1 MKKESY
7 IYQGISFNEDLW
19 YINMSPKNSILNI
32 ELSGITFADPSYR
45 VNRPAAYDM
54 FIIEYVSKG
63 KGYIKCNG
71 KKHTVHAGQIY
82 IIRNYTVHEYWADEK
97 DPYEKVFI
105 NVSGS
110 LIDRLLETF
119 NLLDPVI
126 IRTVN
131 LSSCFYEIKEIL
143 KDEHDIEALSHV
155 LLEMCFRISESSQIQ
170 QKDIPL
176 ADKIRKELDKSINT
190 SIGAEDIA
198 AIFHIT
204 PVYANRVF
212 KEKYGQTIKQ
222 YVNEM
227 ALKKAAYWLK
237 NSDFSIGE
245 ISDILGYCNDNYFS
259 GLFKKAYGLSPKQY
273 KTKHA
278 KKVRCN
284 APDDSEDEK
293 K

>member
-1 MKKESY
+1 
-7 IYQGISFNEDLW
+7 
-19 YINMSPKNSILNI
+19 MSQKNSILNI
-32 ELSGITFADPSYR
+32 ELAGMTFADTSYR
-45 VNRPAAYDM
+45 VNRPNTYDM

-71 KKHTVHAGQIY
+71 QKHTVHAGQIY
-82 IIRNYTVHEYWADEK
+82 IIQNYTVHEYWADEA

-110 LIDRLLETF
+110 FITHMLTTF
-119 NLLDPVI
+119 NMLDPVI

-131 LSSCFYEIKEIL
+131 LSSCFYKIKEIL
-143 KDEHDIEALSHV
+143 QEEHDVEALSHV
-155 LLEMCFRISESSQIQ
+155 LLEMLFRISESSQFQQ
-170 QKDIPL
+170 QKDLPL
-176 ADKIRKELDKSINT
+176 ADKIRKELDRTITTK
-190 SIGAEDIA
+190 IGADDIA
-198 AIFHIT
+198 EIFHIT
-204 PVYANRVF
+204 PSYANRIF

-227 ALKKAAYWLK
+227 ALKKAAHWLK
-237 NSDFSIGE
+237 NSDFSVGE

-259 GLFKKAYGLSPKQY
+259 GLFKRAYGISPKQY

-278 KKVRCN
+278 KKARCN
-284 APDDSEDEK
+284 APDDDNGKDK